1 MRIGECSN
9 KWQIITWLALRGLRE
24 GIVSGAAADSV
35 DHTAQHTVSSSVWHA
50 TRQLWPA
57 CCTFVLMIRQ
67 LSSLKMYFAKKLL
80 LFLWGAIVIWPF
92 AALNYSDS
100 TRLASSCLASNC
112 SWCWAGDEGIVC
124 RMACSSF
131 INCRLSLPRPP
142 SPPLL
147 TCNTCHVR
155 LCATPTATVKTAD
168 NAMATAS
175 VTSLPSLPPS
185 PPTPPPLLACRGACI
200 IIIIY
205 SCQQSEAE
213 EEQPL
218 PEDADWFSL
227 QLNHVASLIWFSRR
241 CV

>member
-1 MRIGECSN
+1 MQIGECSN

-24 GIVSGAAADSV
+24 GRLSGPHSATHRVS
-35 DHTAQHTVSSSVWHA
+35 TVWHA

-67 LSSLKMYFAKKLL
+67 LSSLKMYFEKKLL

-100 TRLASSCLASNC
+100 TRLALPCLASNC

-131 INCRLSLPRPP
+131 INCRLSL
-142 SPPLL
+142 
-147 TCNTCHVR
+147 R
-155 LCATPTATVKTAD
+155 LSLALSQLATH
-168 NAMATAS
+168 
-175 VTSLPSLPPS
+175 VTSGWVQLPQQPLKLLIMRWQLPRSLLC
-185 PPTPPPLLACRGACI
+185 PPPRLLACRGACI
-200 IIIIY
+200 IIIY
-205 SCQQSEAE
+205 SCQQSEANAE

-218 PEDADWFSL
+218 P
-227 QLNHVASLIWFSRR
+227 
-241 CV
+241 

>member
-1 MRIGECSN
+1 MTDNYLTGFKR
-9 KWQIITWLALRGLRE
+9 ITWRQSLRSSSSRL
-24 GIVSGAAADSV
+24 SGPHRAA
-35 DHTAQHTVSSSVWHA
+35 QQTVSSSVWHA

-100 TRLASSCLASNC
+100 TRLASACVASNC

-142 SPPLL
+142 SVSRNLQHMSRQAV
-147 TCNTCHVR
+147 CNTHSNR
-155 LCATPTATVKTAD
+155 
-168 NAMATAS
+168 
-175 VTSLPSLPPS
+175 
-185 PPTPPPLLACRGACI
+185 
-200 IIIIY
+200 
-205 SCQQSEAE
+205 
-213 EEQPL
+213 
-218 PEDADWFSL
+218 
-227 QLNHVASLIWFSRR
+227 
-241 CV
+241 